1 MPICTLIFRSA
12 SVVRATR
19 SNAQCTSRCAQQQT
33 TRLGRLEADDRADD
47 AVCWDAFF
55 ATAANRAPHVLQPP
69 SGAVVPSTTD
79 VRTAAATTAREVA
92 DRTGQG
98 RDQRGNDMGLK
109 RYQLSIF
116 ATMFLGYACYAYN
129 RKCVSFAL
137 PELMEEGL
145 TKEQAG
151 IIVSSQNLAYAIS
164 KFMGGVLSD
173 RLSCPPPVHHWPYAQ
188 WGRQRAVWGLVQL
201 RSALL
206 CLLVPQRPG
215 PGVRLA
221 IVCQDPQKGVVSIAM
236 GAAAGLTLVNCPADV
251 GLKLEEAAD
260 KDSGGKDK
268 KEKAS
273 SDTGKPSVTDDRSS
287 ATVWDLVSSP
297 FLWLVSF
304 SYLAVFCAKTSAVDW
319 GQLYLMDDLKHS
331 QYAGSALTSSIESGG
346 FFGGILAGYLTDWF
360 LHWHVKRGS
369 RSGAN
374 PRIPVAVL
382 FMAGAAG
389 CFHLLCFN
397 LESGSSELWISG
409 IGLVLGACLYGPI
422 AIFGVAASESAPA
435 HLSGTSHAIVALAA
449 SIGAVISGLP
459 FSIIAQMYNWRAVF
473 ILLEVACGI
482 TSVALFL
489 GMRLNSRMGEQRVK
503 TD

>member
-1 MPICTLIFRSA
+1 
-12 SVVRATR
+12 
-19 SNAQCTSRCAQQQT
+19 
-33 TRLGRLEADDRADD
+33 
-47 AVCWDAFF
+47 
-55 ATAANRAPHVLQPP
+55 
-69 SGAVVPSTTD
+69 
-79 VRTAAATTAREVA
+79 
-92 DRTGQG
+92 
-98 RDQRGNDMGLK
+98 MGLK

-173 RLSCPPPVHHWPYAQ
+173 RLSARLLFTV
-188 WGRQRAVWGLVQL
+188 GLVLSGVASVLFGASSNSVALFSAFWFLNGLAQGCGWPSCAKIL
-201 RSALL
+201 RKWYLPSQFGTWWSVLSASANIS
-206 CLLVPQRPG
+206 G
-215 PGVRLA
+215 GVAPFLSAFLILKYGWRFSLTVA
-221 IVCQDPQKGVVSIAM
+221 GVVSIAM
-236 GAAAGLTLVNCPADV
+236 GAAAGLTLVNCPGDV

-260 KDSGGKDK
+260 KDSGGKAK

-459 FSIIAQMYNWRAVF
+459 FSIIAEMYNWRAVF